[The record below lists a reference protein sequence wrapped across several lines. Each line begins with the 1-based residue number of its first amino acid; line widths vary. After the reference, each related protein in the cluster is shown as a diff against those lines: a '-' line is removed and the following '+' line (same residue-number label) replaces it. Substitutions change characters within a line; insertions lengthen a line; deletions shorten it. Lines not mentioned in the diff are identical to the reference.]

1 MNKKRSLLIIF
12 LTILTDL
19 IGFGM
24 IIPLSPLLA
33 RDFGADGL
41 QVGLLI
47 SMYSLTQFMFAPF
60 WGRLSD
66 SLGRKPVLL
75 FGLLGMAFA
84 HIWFAFST
92 TLIQLFL
99 SRILA
104 GFFGGNVVTA
114 TAYISDI
121 TDTKNRTKNL
131 GLIGAAFGLGFTIGP
146 VLGGLF
152 LFIGES
158 LGSAPPFGAS
168 FASIAAGFLS
178 LLNFIATFIFLK
190 ESRLVRAPIKKLS
203 FSRPP
208 FSFIWKSL
216 KQPVIGK
223 IFFISFILWFAL
235 AQIEPTLILFVRDEF
250 AWTQRSA
257 YWGFAYIGLLMAITQ
272 GIFVRRW
279 ISRFGERKVNTYG
292 LALASLG
299 LTLMAASLLSDK
311 ILFSFLEYKAT
322 VGIIILTIAVTF
334 FSVGHSLASTSI
346 SGALSLLSSKQKQ
359 GQMFGIHQ
367 SLSALARILGPI
379 CGGWMYRDFS
389 HGSPFVTS
397 GVLSFGAF
405 FIAFRMGKSFPN
417 PGQIKFFKKKNSF
430 GKKSIFDSR
439 DSSLYSLDKSQ
450 LLNLIQKRV
459 GFHLIPLEDFKEERA
474 ETMLVRDKEGKESLF
489 LSHLFNKLNIPA
501 VTLHNITL
509 AEKVSENSKSSF
521 SFLKSL
527 PTSQALIF
535 ICEEGKLSEDF
546 SKKVREQGY
555 FNAYYLEEG
564 WKTLSQ

>member
-12 LTILTDL
+12 LIILTDL

-47 SMYSLTQFMFAPF
+47 SMYSLTQFLFAPF

-75 FGLLGMAFA
+75 FGLLGMVFA

-121 TDTKNRTKNL
+121 TQAKNRTKNL

-152 LFIGES
+152 LFLGES
-158 LGSAPPFGAS
+158 LGSAPPFGMS
-168 FASIAAGFLS
+168 FPSIAAGALS
-178 LLNFIATFIFLK
+178 LLNFIAAFVFLK
-190 ESRLVRAPIKKLS
+190 ESRLVSTSIKKLS
-203 FSRPP
+203 FSRPS
-208 FSFIWKSL
+208 FSFIRKSL
-216 KQPVIGK
+216 KQPVLGK
-223 IFFISFILWFAL
+223 VFGISFILWFAL

-250 AWTQRSA
+250 LWTQKTA

-279 ISRFGERKVNTYG
+279 ISRFGERAINICG
-292 LALASLG
+292 LILASLG
-299 LTLMAASLLSDK
+299 LILMATSLVSDK

-322 VGIIILTIAVTF
+322 VGILIFTIAVTF

-346 SGALSLLSSKQKQ
+346 SGALSLLSSKQEQ
-359 GQMFGIHQ
+359 GQIFGIHQ
-367 SLSALARILGPI
+367 SLSALARTLGPI
-379 CGGWMYRDFS
+379 CGGWAYRDFS
-389 HGSPFVTS
+389 HISPFLTS

-405 FIAFRMGKSFPN
+405 FLAFRMGKSFPN
-417 PGQIKFFKKKNSF
+417 PGQTQGFQAKRFF
-430 GKKSIFDSR
+430 
-439 DSSLYSLDKSQ
+439 
-450 LLNLIQKRV
+450 
-459 GFHLIPLEDFKEERA
+459 
-474 ETMLVRDKEGKESLF
+474 
-489 LSHLFNKLNIPA
+489 
-501 VTLHNITL
+501 
-509 AEKVSENSKSSF
+509 
-521 SFLKSL
+521 
-527 PTSQALIF
+527 
-535 ICEEGKLSEDF
+535 
-546 SKKVREQGY
+546 
-555 FNAYYLEEG
+555 
-564 WKTLSQ
+564 